1 MDSLHEIY
9 METTNPKT
17 NYSRLLHIDI
27 AVSILLHTIAYI
39 TMFFIVT
46 KLFKVKVSQD
56 IYFKLVIF
64 LLVIMSLGYFGRLYR
79 VKSLYASLLK
89 RNMSEKDALE
99 STKNMI
105 NNAYF
110 TYYFIG

>member
-1 MDSLHEIY
+1 
-9 METTNPKT
+9 
-17 NYSRLLHIDI
+17 
-27 AVSILLHTIAYI
+27 
-39 TMFFIVT
+39 
-46 KLFKVKVSQD
+46 
-56 IYFKLVIF
+56 
-64 LLVIMSLGYFGRLYR
+64 MSLGYFGRLYR